1 MGSWSKCVCKEPWS
15 HSALLPCLAQHS
27 YDDLC
32 LVLGAVWEGEVRD
45 SAETMEVK
53 KAVLISKL
61 GLGMEVVTW
70 LAAVLYLTLSVL
82 NP

>member
-1 MGSWSKCVCKEPWS
+1 M
-15 HSALLPCLAQHS
+15 
-27 YDDLC
+27 
-32 LVLGAVWEGEVRD
+32 RD
-45 SAETMEVK
+45 SAEAMEVK

-70 LAAVLYLTLSVL
+70 LAAVLYLTMPVL

>member
-1 MGSWSKCVCKEPWS
+1 M
-15 HSALLPCLAQHS
+15 
-27 YDDLC
+27 
-32 LVLGAVWEGEVRD
+32 RD
-45 SAETMEVK
+45 TAEAMEVK

-70 LAAVLYLTLSVL
+70 LAVVLYLTMPVL